1 MADKPSEKPPAEPAS
16 TAPTIDTSASATTA
30 TTKPASGAESPRTAR
45 DPDFD
50 DDEHE
55 QSLPVPERQP
65 TPKGGPKRVSFQEE
79 EGPAPPPKPPRP
91 MSPRAKAEATL
102 IEAFP
107 SIDIKVVKAV
117 LMASNGRVEPAFN
130 ALLGGISSTSW
141 NTTDGPGMSD
151 PDFINEPAAPP
162 RPPRKDFPLSQEESD
177 AMYARQLAEHYDSSY
192 DGYGA
197 PVRGDPPL
205 PRRKLQDNLKPNELY
220 DDRERSF
227 IDGMLYGPNLCW
239 C

>member
-1 MADKPSEKPPAEPAS
+1 MAEKPSEKTPAEPAS
-16 TAPTIDTSASATTA
+16 FAPTVDTSASGTTA
-30 TTKPASGAESPRTAR
+30 TAKPASGAESPRTAR

-107 SIDIKVVKAV
+107 SIDVKVVKAV
-117 LMASNGRVEPAFN
+117 LMASNGKVEPAFN
-130 ALLGGISSTSW
+130 ALLGEIS
-141 NTTDGPGMSD
+141 GL
-151 PDFINEPAAPP
+151 F
-162 RPPRKDFPLSQEESD
+162 
-177 AMYARQLAEHYDSSY
+177 
-192 DGYGA
+192 
-197 PVRGDPPL
+197 
-205 PRRKLQDNLKPNELY
+205 
-220 DDRERSF
+220 
-227 IDGMLYGPNLCW
+227 
-239 C
+239 